1 MNSVRR
7 PLPSRSKG
15 IAALATAS
23 ALTVGLAFVGGCD
36 DPADSDGHQKSA
48 QNEVAGTARAVKET
62 ALASTAIVRLSGAT
76 GGDDGATAPLAPDP
90 TDALPDDGDA
100 IGELTGDLIEGL
112 LGF

>member
-7 PLPSRSKG
+7 QLLSRSKG
-15 IAALATAS
+15 IAILAAAALFAGS
-23 ALTVGLAFVGGCD
+23 LAFVGGCEESS
-36 DPADSDGHQKSA
+36 DSDGQRPKTPS
-48 QNEVAGTARAVKET
+48 EVADTARAVKET

-100 IGELTGDLIEGL
+100 IGELTGDLLEGL